1 MTGLYF
7 ALWLKDQGARDSA
20 LAIPTSIAMA
30 IIMVLGP
37 WVGART
43 DHSGRRLPVLVWGT
57 AVTVV
62 ATAGLASWGVTI
74 SLILFVMALLGF
86 NLAGIAYDS
95 LLPDVSTDATIGRV
109 SGLGVGIGYVGSFIA
124 VGIGRIVFDVLD
136 LGRAAVFRSL
146 AAAFLI
152 LAIPSFFLMKERPR
166 PTRTD
171 DPPGLTKVFS
181 HLIQSWKRARATSGV
196 ARFLVGRFL
205 YTDAINT
212 LIGGFL
218 AIFATQDIGLTE
230 GETEILLAVAIAA
243 AVGGGFVASRLV
255 DRVGP
260 RAYLHAMLY
269 IWIGALVVGMTAA
282 LTGTTWL
289 AWILG
294 GAGGVA
300 LGGVWASDRAY
311 MALLTPR
318 ELYGEFYGLY
328 GTVGRFAT
336 ITGPL
341 LWALVVDGFGAP
353 RSVLVGLLALAVIG
367 ARVVLQGVPH
377 A

>member
-1 MTGLYF
+1 M
-7 ALWLKDQGARDSA
+7 
-20 LAIPTSIAMA
+20 AMV
-30 IIMVLGP
+30 MVIGP

-43 DHSGRRLPVLVWGT
+43 DHSGRRVPVLVWGT
-57 AVTVV
+57 AVTVL

-74 SLILFVMALLGF
+74 SLILFIVALLGF
-86 NLAGIAYDS
+86 NIAGIAYDA
-95 LLPDVSTDATIGRV
+95 LLPDVSTDETIGRI
-109 SGLGVGIGYVGSFIA
+109 SGLGVGIGYFGSFIA
-124 VGIGRIVFDVLD
+124 VGIGRVVYDVLD
-136 LGRAAVFRSL
+136 LGRPAVFKAL
-146 AAAFLI
+146 AAAFL
-152 LAIPSFFLMKERPR
+152 LFAIPAFLRMEERPR
-166 PTRTD
+166 PKRTD
-171 DPPGLTKVFS
+171 DPPSIGRVFS
-181 HLIQSWKRARATSGV
+181 HLLESWKRARSTPGV

-230 GETEILLAVAIAA
+230 SETEILLAVAIAA
-243 AVGGGFVASRLV
+243 AVIGGFVASRLV

-260 RAYLHAMLY
+260 RKYLHAMLY
-269 IWIGALVVGMTAA
+269 IWIASLLVGMTAA
-282 LTGTTWL
+282 LTGATWL

-294 GAGGVA
+294 GAGGIA

-311 MALLTPR
+311 MASLTPR
-318 ELYGEFYGLY
+318 EWYGEFYGLY

-353 RSVLVGLLALAVIG
+353 RAVLVGLLAFVVVA
-367 ARVVLQGVPH
+367 ARLVLQGVPR

>member
-1 MTGLYF
+1 M
-7 ALWLKDQGARDSA
+7 WLKDEGAPDSA

-30 IIMVLGP
+30 IVMVIGP

-43 DHSGRRLPVLVWGT
+43 DHSGRRVPVLVWGT

-74 SLILFVMALLGF
+74 SLVLFIVALLGF
-86 NLAGIAYDS
+86 NIAGIAYDA
-95 LLPDVSTDATIGRV
+95 LLPDVSTDATLGRV

-124 VGIGRIVFDVLD
+124 VAIGRVVFDILD
-136 LGRAAVFRSL
+136 LGRPAVFQAL
-146 AAAFLI
+146 AVAFL
-152 LAIPSFFLMKERPR
+152 LFALPSFFRMKERPR
-166 PTRTD
+166 PRRTD
-171 DPPGLTKVFS
+171 APPTISRVFS
-181 HLIQSWKRARATSGV
+181 HLLASWRRARAIPGV

-230 GETEILLAVAIAA
+230 GETEILLAVAIFF
-243 AVGGGFVASRLV
+243 AVLGGFVASRLV

-260 RAYLHAMLY
+260 RTYLHAMLY
-269 IWIGALVVGMTAA
+269 IWIAALIVGMTAA
-282 LTGTTWL
+282 LTGATWL

-294 GAGGVA
+294 GAGGIA

-311 MALLTPR
+311 MASLTPR

-341 LWALVVDGFGAP
+341 LWAIVVDGFGAP
-353 RSVLVGLLALAVIG
+353 RSVLVGGLALVVVG
-367 ARVVLQGVPH
+367 ARIVLQGVPRD
-377 A
+377 